1 MTRQESDRD
10 TWVVGAVVGTAAVLG
25 GVLLTIAAWPQT
37 PNRRSPQRKVD
48 GLAPLQFTD
57 ADVEAAARMLASE
70 NPRGSQALHIEQV
83 YTQLRS
89 AKAGQSLAARI
100 TAGSGWGPQ
109 GERSGAGGVRPVAT
123 TELATAA
130 LRMLAQDVLAGVRP
144 SKLPG
149 ARQFFEPAQQDR
161 ILALALQARQKQAA
175 GIALTAREKRLLGY
189 HLSAKEVRARW
200 LAEGA
205 TYLDQIDGV
214 EFYA

>member
-1 MTRQESDRD
+1 
-10 TWVVGAVVGTAAVLG
+10 
-25 GVLLTIAAWPQT
+25 
-37 PNRRSPQRKVD
+37 
-48 GLAPLQFTD
+48 
-57 ADVEAAARMLASE
+57 ML
-70 NPRGSQALHIEQV
+70 V
-83 YTQLRS
+83 
-89 AKAGQSLAARI
+89 
-100 TAGSGWGPQ
+100 
-109 GERSGAGGVRPVAT
+109 
-123 TELATAA
+123 
-130 LRMLAQDVLAGVRP
+130 QDVLAGVQP

-175 GIALTAREKRLLGY
+175 GIALIAREKRLMGY